1 MMIDVSVPVLFSWEY
16 MCSES
21 YLFSIR
27 LERLTQSL
35 RRGLMLINDLGRSET
50 SIVWLHV
57 EYTRRELDVFS
68 FTANI
73 KDRLPSGGG
82 HGLGILRRVG
92 GECR

>member
-1 MMIDVSVPVLFSWEY
+1 MMIDLSAPVFFSWEH